1 MDIQL
6 WQILVLCIYGFIA
19 IWDEF
24 NLCLGLN
31 KPVIAGLFAGLILG
45 DITAGLYIGGTLQL
59 MVLGVGSFGGSSMPD
74 YMSGA
79 LIGTAFVA
87 GMDDPQVALAVAV
100 PAGLLLV
107 NFDLLARFANAY
119 FQRMADNAADA
130 TNYRKVEIANM
141 SGALFWGLS
150 RALPIFIALYFG
162 RDVVSNILDA
172 SPEWIM
178 SGLRVAG
185 GLLPAL
191 GIAILL
197 RYLPFKKFWVYVLAG
212 FVASAYLNVP
222 MLGVAFIGLI
232 AAAIVYNNSSEKVAY
247 PAANSIPEGDTIE
260 DDE

>member
-1 MDIQL
+1 MEIQL

-24 NLCLGLN
+24 NLTLGLN
-31 KPVIAGLFAGLILG
+31 KPVVAGLFAGLVLG
-45 DITAGLYIGGTLQL
+45 DVTSGLYIGGILQL
-59 MVLGVGSFGGSSMPD
+59 MVLGIGSFGGSSMPD

-79 LIGTAFVA
+79 IIGTAFVA
-87 GMDDPQVALAVAV
+87 GSNDPDVALAVAV
-100 PAGLLLV
+100 PVGLLLV

-119 FQRMADNAADA
+119 FQRMADAAA
-130 TNYRKVEIANM
+130 EVANYRKIEIANILGVL
-141 SGALFWGLS
+141 SWGLS
-150 RALPIFIALYFG
+150 RALPIFIGLYFG
-162 RDVVSNILDA
+162 KDIVTNILNA
-172 SPEWIM
+172 SPEWLLT
-178 SGLRVAG
+178 GLRVAG

-197 RYLPFKKFWVYVLAG
+197 RYLPFKKYWVYVLAG

-232 AAAIVYNNSSEKVAY
+232 AAAIVYNKRNEQ
-247 PAANSIPEGDTIE
+247 AANPAVSTIQEGDTIE